1 VSDAADSILVPAEHP
16 PPPRTVVVVEDDEG
30 VLRLILKQL
39 SRESIRNI
47 GFQEETEALRWID
60 ENRAT
65 PLLLVLDY
73 RLRTMDGKQF
83 LAELS
88 ARGVPVPF
96 LVVTGHGDERIAV
109 ELMKLGAKDYLVKDA
124 RFLDLLP
131 AAVSR
136 ILSVLTTEGRVEE
149 LEGLLRQSQ
158 KMEAIGTLA
167 AGVAHDFNNLLTSII
182 GYSELALSRLPS
194 IDPLRK
200 DLEEIHAAGRR
211 AAGLTRQ
218 LLIFSRKQVVQ
229 AQTLDLGKLVLGIE
243 KMLRRMIREDIRLV
257 TEAGEDPAW
266 IKADPGQIEQVLLN
280 LVVNAKDAMPNG
292 GILTIRTS
300 LSELPPSIAVE
311 TPTAQRGKYVSLV
324 VSDDGCGMDPGTM
337 QHIFEPFFTTKAL
350 DKGTGLGLS
359 TVYGIVKQAGGHIQ
373 VESAPHKGTTFRI
386 WFPPNE
392 EKELPPLAVPAA
404 TSAPGACSET
414 ILVVED
420 SETLLGLVRTILEGE
435 GYQVLTAGQGEE
447 ALRIFREF
455 QGPIRLL
462 LSDVVMPNMNGRE
475 FVARA
480 RALQPEVKILFMSG
494 YPEKEVGA
502 DGSLLI
508 REPFLQ
514 KPFSPKALKEKIREI
529 LDGVAVHQAFNSS
542 ERGTAS

>member
-96 LVVTGHGDERIAV
+96 LVVTGHGDERLAV

-167 AGVAHDFNNLLTSII
+167 AGVAHDFNNLLTTIL
-182 GYSELALSRLPS
+182 GYSELALSRRPP
-194 IDPLRK
+194 IAPLRK

-229 AQTLDLGKLVLGIE
+229 AQPLDLGKLVLGIE
-243 KMLRRMIREDIRLV
+243 KMLGRMIREDIRLV
-257 TEAGEDPAW
+257 TEAGESPAW

-311 TPTAQRGKYVSLV
+311 TPSVHRGKYVSLT
-324 VSDDGCGMDPGTM
+324 VSDNGCGMDRKTM
-337 QHIFEPFFTTKAL
+337 GHIFEPFFTTKEVG
-350 DKGTGLGLS
+350 KGTGLGLS
-359 TVYGIVKQAGGHIQ
+359 TVYGIVKQANGHIQ
-373 VESAPHKGTTFRI
+373 VESAPGKGTTFRI
-386 WFPPNE
+386 WFPPHE

-420 SETLLGLVRTILEGE
+420 SDMLLGLVRNILEGE
-435 GYQVLTAGQGEE
+435 GYQVLTAGHGEE

-455 QGPIRLL
+455 QGSIRLL
-462 LSDVVMPNMNGRE
+462 LTDVVMPNMNGWE
-475 FVARA
+475 LVARA
-480 RALQPEVKILFMSG
+480 RALHPEVKILLMSG
-494 YPEKEVGA
+494 YPEKEIEA
-502 DGSLLI
+502 DGSLTT
-508 REPFLQ
+508 REPFLP
-514 KPFSPKALKEKIREI
+514 KPFSPKALKEKVRKI
-529 LDGVAVHQAFNSS
+529 LDGETV
-542 ERGTAS
+542 R